1 MTASSSAPASTPAS
15 TPAPTAAAAP
25 LSDTFGLQL
34 QQMRT
39 DLLARIHAQRGGAVG
54 RAEAAAARKEQASG
68 DWAQDDTEQDLSI
81 AMDERETAE
90 LEAIE
95 QALQRVADGSYGLCL
110 DCGVGIPTARLHANP
125 TAMRCVACQE
135 ATER

>member
-1 MTASSSAPASTPAS
+1 VPAS
-15 TPAPTAAAAP
+15 AP

-34 QQMRT
+34 QHMRD
-39 DLLARIHAQRGGAVG
+39 DLLARVRAQRGGAVG

-68 DWAQDDTEQDLSI
+68 DWAQDDAEQDLCI

-90 LEAIE
+90 LTALD

-110 DCGVGIPTARLHANP
+110 DCGVNIPTARLHANP
-125 TAMRCVACQE
+125 SAMRCVACQE
-135 ATER
+135 AQER